1 MMSLLSTFGAL
12 QSRNYRLYLFGH
24 VISVTGNWMQ
34 KLGQAWLVLE
44 LSGSGTLLGA
54 TLALQHLPTL
64 LVSPWGGLLA
74 DRLNKRGIL
83 IATQALAGALAIAL
97 GLLTAAGAVELWMVM
112 VLAFALGMIHA
123 FDKPAR
129 NAFVMEMVGPD
140 RLLNAV
146 MLNGVIANAGRAVG
160 PAISGFVIANI
171 GLEVSFLV
179 NGVSYLAA
187 VLGLLLMRTSELDP
201 AMRAGRSPRQLR
213 EGFAYLRTNPIL
225 VGPVALLTVAGL
237 FAFEWAVTLPLLAR
251 ETFGGD
257 AQTFGLMFTAMGT
270 GAVIGG
276 LAIAGSVTAS
286 VGSLL
291 STAALFSAF
300 VLVTSFA
307 PSLSIMLVGLFLVGA
322 SSIAFKSVVTTLV
335 QVRSAPEMR
344 GRMMSFLNIAV
355 GGTTPLGA
363 PLAGFIA
370 ENLGPRSALSVGGLA
385 TGIASVFTVLYF
397 RRSGLLP
404 DTRPSR
410 RTTA

>member
-1 MMSLLSTFGAL
+1 M
-12 QSRNYRLYLFGH
+12 
-24 VISVTGNWMQ
+24 I
-34 KLGQAWLVLE
+34 
-44 LSGSGTLLGA
+44 
-54 TLALQHLPTL
+54 
-64 LVSPWGGLLA
+64 
-74 DRLNKRGIL
+74 
-83 IATQALAGALAIAL
+83 
-97 GLLTAAGAVELWMVM
+97 M